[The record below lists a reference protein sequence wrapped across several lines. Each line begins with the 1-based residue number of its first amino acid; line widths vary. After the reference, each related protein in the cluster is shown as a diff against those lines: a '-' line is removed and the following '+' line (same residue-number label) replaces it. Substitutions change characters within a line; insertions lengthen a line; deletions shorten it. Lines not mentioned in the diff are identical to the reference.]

1 MELPDLAVQRIKHSM
16 TQTPKSGNP
25 AAETVA
31 NPLAPSPLVA
41 VERAAQD
48 LRRGLAVVVSGAD
61 GEATLAIAAEM
72 ISDDKIAALR
82 GWIDGDPDKLLS
94 LALTHNRAATLKIML
109 YTPEI
114 VRISLGERLK
124 AEDIRD
130 LADPALDLAKPL
142 RGPFDARR
150 DPVPASCLA
159 AVRLAKIARIL
170 PAAITVPLPAHPSA
184 ELAAALPGLGQ
195 VNAADIVDYDIAQAS
210 MLTRIT
216 TARVP
221 LDGAEN
227 SRIVA
232 FRPRDGGIEHLA
244 IVIGDPDSSSP
255 VLARLHSEC
264 FTGDLLGSLKCDCG
278 QQLRGA
284 IDQIAAEGA
293 GVLLYLAQE
302 GRGIGLINKLRAYA
316 LQDQGFDTVEA
327 NERLGFEADER
338 VFLPAAEMLRQLG
351 FSKVRLMTNNPDKV
365 EALTQFGIE
374 VTERVPHAFPTNEH
388 NAFYLSTKARKSGHI
403 L

>member
-1 MELPDLAVQRIKHSM
+1 
-16 TQTPKSGNP
+16 
-25 AAETVA
+25 
-31 NPLAPSPLVA
+31 
-41 VERAAQD
+41 
-48 LRRGLAVVVSGAD
+48 
-61 GEATLAIAAEM
+61 
-72 ISDDKIAALR
+72 
-82 GWIDGDPDKLLS
+82 
-94 LALTHNRAATLKIML
+94 ML
-109 YTPEI
+109 YTPEV

-130 LADPALDLAKPL
+130 LADPALDMAKPL
-142 RGPFDARR
+142 RGPFNARR
-150 DPVPASCLA
+150 DHVPPSCLA

-170 PAAITVPLPAHPSA
+170 PAVVTVRLPDNPSP
-184 ELAAALPGLGQ
+184 ELAAALPGLGR
-195 VNAADIVDYDIAQAS
+195 VDGDDVVGYDIAQAS

-216 TARVP
+216 SARVP

-227 SRIVA
+227 ARITA

-244 IVIGDPDSSSP
+244 IVIGDPDSSAP

-284 IDQIAAEGA
+284 IEQIAAEGA

-316 LQDQGFDTVEA
+316 LQDQGFDTIEA

-351 FSKVRLMTNNPDKV
+351 YSKVRLMTNNPDKV
-365 EALTQFGIE
+365 DALTQFGIE
-374 VTERVPHAFPTNEH
+374 VSERVPHAFPTNEH
-388 NAFYLSTKARKSGHI
+388 NAFYLSTKAKKSGHI